1 VLNDVE
7 GISETAVFGVP
18 HHDFGEMI
26 VADCVP
32 LGLAEFDE
40 GALRAAVEGRLVG
53 FKHPGVYCEMNALP
67 RNNMGKVQ
75 KTSCAKALLWTRKAC
90 FYVSDTGWLVS
101 KDCAAASAKRCA
113 ATPSSIDGFGAAPV
127 ANASIKDSISAT

>member
-1 VLNDVE
+1 MLNDVE
-7 GISETAVFGVP
+7 GISETAVFGFS

-26 VADCVP
+26 VAACVP
-32 LGLAEFDE
+32 LGLAEFEE

-75 KTSCAKALLWTRKAC
+75 KKHPARKLYCGRVRLAFTSAIPVGSSRKTAQQRR
-90 FYVSDTGWLVS
+90 L
-101 KDCAAASAKRCA
+101 
-113 ATPSSIDGFGAAPV
+113 GAARPRHRLLMDL
-127 ANASIKDSISAT
+127 APLPWLMPR